1 MILSS
6 TINRN
11 ARNFP
16 ADALSAMIQ
25 GTEEFIQTL
34 QEFGIG
40 VSSGGGETADVG
52 DLTGTVAVDSCAVAV
67 VPNDKIINNA
77 NIRPGLSIVGL
88 SSFGQSSYE
97 NQENSGIGSNG
108 LTSARHEMLSS
119 HYREN
124 FPETFDP
131 QTKDEFL
138 YCGPFRMQDSL
149 IDSSLSIG
157 QALLSPTRTYLP
169 VVKSIMTEMGDS
181 VLGLVHCSGGGQTK
195 CIRFGTNVHH
205 IKDNLFTPPPLFR
218 EIQRVSGTT
227 NREMHQVYNMGH
239 RFEIYCE
246 PEVVDSIISISKE
259 FQIEAQ
265 LIGRTENSTQ
275 PNQNNH
281 LTIENDNFQLKY
293 G

>member
-1 MILSS
+1 
-6 TINRN
+6 
-11 ARNFP
+11 
-16 ADALSAMIQ
+16 
-25 GTEEFIQTL
+25 
-34 QEFGIG
+34 
-40 VSSGGGETADVG
+40 
-52 DLTGTVAVDSCAVAV
+52 
-67 VPNDKIINNA
+67 
-77 NIRPGLSIVGL
+77 
-88 SSFGQSSYE
+88 
-97 NQENSGIGSNG
+97 
-108 LTSARHEMLSS
+108 MLSS
-119 HYREN
+119 HYRKN

-131 QTKDEFL
+131 QTKEEFL

-149 IDSSLSIG
+149 IESSLTIG

-169 VVKSIMTEMGDS
+169 VVKSIMAEMGDS

-195 CIRFGTNVHH
+195 CMRFGTNVHH

-227 NREMHQVYNMGH
+227 DREMHQVYNMGH
-239 RFEIYCE
+239 RFEIYCK
-246 PEVVDSIISISKE
+246 PKVVDNIISISKE

-265 LIGRTENSTQ
+265 LIGRTESSTQ